1 MQLIMAKNIYTVHRS
16 GAIGKEWDR
25 QSQSNNQNEKKK
37 SYPLLIIFHQA
48 DIQCLSR
55 WYLEQQQFVVLV
67 QSPRC
72 RVTVGRL
79 GDLVTME
86 ASEGMGREGVRY
98 QEKLVIFS
106 NFIGTENNKQIATC
120 E

>member
-1 MQLIMAKNIYTVHRS
+1 MMPMAALYGMPGHPYGPAMS
-16 GAIGKEWDR
+16 MPGK
-25 QSQSNNQNEKKK
+25 QPTNHA
-37 SYPLLIIFHQA
+37 LLIIFHQA

-55 WYLEQQQFVVLV
+55 LYLEQQQSAVLV

-79 GDLVTME
+79 GDMATME